1 MKKIPFQGGTK
12 MTNSSFLQT
21 FTDKTTK
28 TMMDAAMKGLSKGA
42 FKVET
47 KGLEKLTFSGPTIIM
62 PNHTSLVDV
71 AVLADQLPDDVWFVS
86 NTEIAKKYE
95 WFMKGRNILT
105 VDPMNP
111 YSVREMV
118 KVVNEG
124 KPLVIFPEG
133 RITITGGLMKI
144 YEGTGYIAMKTGA
157 TIYPVTIDGLERSV
171 FSYLKGKT
179 KRSLTPKVNVLIGD
193 PFTITKKQGVS
204 MRIQKE
210 QAADKILHV
219 LQKGRF
225 EIQQKENVNLFNELL
240 HASQIYGEKTR
251 ISEDL
256 SSHARYKDLI
266 LKTYVL
272 STKFKSLLQNES
284 RVGVLLPSA
293 NGHVVTLFS
302 LFRLGI
308 TPAILNFSVGKQTI
322 QDSCETADLKTII
335 TSKEFIRQGK
345 LQHLIDACVEKGLR
359 IIYMDSIKE
368 KGKSTTMIEIDHVK
382 HPITKK
388 EMITGL
394 LDYTLRKRST
404 ATDNELVLFTSGSES
419 KPKGVVLSHAN
430 LHANIYQARSVID
443 FTASDKI
450 FNGLPMFHSFGLTAG
465 TILPILLGVPVYLF
479 PSPIRYKEIREL
491 IYQKKA
497 TIMFGTSTFLG
508 GYAKGAKAL
517 DFQSIRYAFAGAE
530 KMRPEVANLW
540 FEKFGIRIFEGYG
553 ITETAPI
560 LSLNT
565 PQDYKKGSVGRLLP
579 GIQCKVEPV
588 EGIETGGNLFVK
600 GPNVM
605 KGYLLHGQGFVPA
618 EEWYNTGDIVE
629 IDEKG
634 FVSITSRLKRFA
646 KLGGEMISLNL
657 VEQLAIDCF
666 EFEGFAAVN
675 IADQRKGERIVLFTT
690 SQDSPKEKLREY
702 IVKNGHSALLM
713 PSEIMHLNN
722 LPLLGS
728 GKTDYVSLKKIVEK

>member
-1 MKKIPFQGGTK
+1 
-12 MTNSSFLQT
+12 MTNSSFLHT
-21 FTDKTTK
+21 LTDKTTK

-47 KGLEKLTFSGPTIIM
+47 KGLEKLDLSGPSIIM

-86 NTEIAKKYE
+86 NTEIAKKYD

-133 RITITGGLMKI
+133 RITVTGGLMKI

-157 TIYPVTIDGLERSV
+157 TVYPVTIDGLERSV

-193 PFTITKKQGVS
+193 PFTITKQQGVS
-204 MRIQKE
+204 MKIQKE

-256 SSHARYKDLI
+256 SSNARYKDLL

-272 STKFKSLLQNES
+272 STKFKSLIKNEP

-345 LQHLIDACVEKGLR
+345 LQHLIDACIEKGLR
-359 IIYMDSIKE
+359 IIYMDSIKQN
-368 KGKSTTMIEIDHVK
+368 GKSTTMIEIDHVK

-388 EMITGL
+388 EMLSGFI
-394 LDYTLRKRST
+394 DFTLRKRST
-404 ATDNELVLFTSGSES
+404 TTNNELVLFTSGSES
-419 KPKGVVLSHAN
+419 KPKGVVLSHDN
-430 LHANIYQARSVID
+430 LYSNIYQARSVID

-565 PQDYKKGSVGRLLP
+565 PQDYKKGSVGRFLP
-579 GIQCKVEPV
+579 GIDFKVEPV
-588 EGIETGGNLFVK
+588 EGIEAGGNLLVK

-634 FVSITSRLKRFA
+634 FISITSRLKRFA

-657 VEQLAIDCF
+657 VEQLAIECF
-666 EFEGFAAVN
+666 ESEGFASVN

-690 SQDSPKEKLREY
+690 SQDSSKEKLREY

-713 PSEIMHLNN
+713 PSEIVYLDK

-728 GKTDYVSLKKIVEK
+728 GKTDYVSLKKLVEK